1 MVGRLLGETAKKWE
15 KLWGTAQTALATGD
29 RICHS
34 YKCADEISKESGRRV
49 RPRAR
54 AKAVSVSSDRGNSKA
69 SWKQRRS
76 THEVPLTSRLAVARG
91 GSRSRPEGSRSEPP
105 TSKTGLMKRVFSS
118 CFREQTHGCNPLLC
132 ERAKDKG
139 GTAGR
144 AKTRWD
150 WERSS

>member
-1 MVGRLLGETAKKWE
+1 
-15 KLWGTAQTALATGD
+15 
-29 RICHS
+29 
-34 YKCADEISKESGRRV
+34 
-49 RPRAR
+49 
-54 AKAVSVSSDRGNSKA
+54 
-69 SWKQRRS
+69 
-76 THEVPLTSRLAVARG
+76 LAVGRG
-91 GSRSRPEGSRSEPP
+91 GSGSRPKGSRSEPP
-105 TSKTGLMKRVFSS
+105 ARETGLMKRVFPS